1 MFECL
6 CENHL
11 HQRTKCRI
19 KSMDDRIIHFN
30 LKPGQADYF
39 TGHYRPF
46 NFKWNVAK
54 RKNISCQNFNHCD
67 SRVAFVT
74 QVSLLCKIS

>member
-54 RKNISCQNFNHCD
+54 RKKY
-67 SRVAFVT
+67 FVSKF
-74 QVSLLCKIS
+74 QSLWFACSLCHSSQLAM